1 MNKTSRLLNNHTI
14 PAHFAAALCA
24 VRGIAMAVVYCSNGL
39 CLTRIMLQTKL
50 CVIIWGK
57 KK

>member
-24 VRGIAMAVVYCSNGL
+24 VRGIAMAVVYGNGL
-39 CLTRIMLQTKL
+39 CLTRIMLHAQSCL
-50 CVIIWGK
+50 
-57 KK
+57 